1 MLSFPAMDYYAILDL
16 PANATPE
23 QIKANYRILVQLYHP
38 DRLQHASPAVRGYAE
53 ERLKKINAAYSV
65 LSNPEKRASYDQGAG
80 APKPS
85 SKRRAKPEPEE
96 RQPAYSYY
104 TYTDEDLEEWM
115 RQEKEWSEYKEAEA
129 RERRAR
135 QEEEKKRKEAEERAR
150 QAAASNFPRVRLQ
163 ECGLIL
169 QLAQGLW
176 TTLVRVPA
184 GEFIMGSDPARDPAA
199 RGDEQPQHSVYLAE
213 FHIGKYPITN
223 VQYQVFMDATQP
235 RKLASTA
242 HWQSP
247 PGKENHPV
255 VNISWDEAA
264 AFCLWLSQET
274 GCIFRLPT
282 EAEWEKAARGADGRI
297 FPWGEGW
304 DVSRANALE
313 MYPGTT
319 PVGQFSPDGD
329 SPYGV
334 ADMSGNVWEWCADR
348 YGEKEYQRR
357 KRHVVKNPYG
367 PEDGEGCV
375 VRGGAFGASARH
387 IRCAHRN
394 WHYPFKRHH
403 DVGFRIV
410 AEPF

>member
-1 MLSFPAMDYYAILDL
+1 MDYYAILDL

-53 ERLKKINAAYSV
+53 ERLKKINAAYSA
-65 LSNPEKRASYDQGAG
+65 LSNPEKRASYDKEAG
-80 APKPS
+80 APKTS

-104 TYTDEDLEEWM
+104 TYTDEDLEEWT
-115 RQEKEWSEYKEAEA
+115 RQEKEWGEYKEAEA
-129 RERRAR
+129 RERRAKR
-135 QEEEKKRKEAEERAR
+135 EEEKKRKEAEERAR
-150 QAAASNFPRVRLQ
+150 HAAASNFPRVRAQ
-163 ECGLIL
+163 ESGLIL

-199 RGDEQPQHSVYLAE
+199 RGDEQPQHSIYLAE

-247 PGKENHPV
+247 PGKENHPAAS
-255 VNISWDEAA
+255 ISWDEAA

-282 EAEWEKAARGADGRI
+282 EAEWEKAARGADGRLY
-297 FPWGEGW
+297 PWGEGW
-304 DVSRANALE
+304 DASRANALE
-313 MYPGTT
+313 MCPGTT
-319 PVGQFSPDGD
+319 PAGQFSPDGD

-334 ADMSGNVWEWCADR
+334 ADMSGNVWEW
-348 YGEKEYQRR
+348 
-357 KRHVVKNPYG
+357 
-367 PEDGEGCV
+367 
-375 VRGGAFGASARH
+375 
-387 IRCAHRN
+387 
-394 WHYPFKRHH
+394 
-403 DVGFRIV
+403 
-410 AEPF
+410 